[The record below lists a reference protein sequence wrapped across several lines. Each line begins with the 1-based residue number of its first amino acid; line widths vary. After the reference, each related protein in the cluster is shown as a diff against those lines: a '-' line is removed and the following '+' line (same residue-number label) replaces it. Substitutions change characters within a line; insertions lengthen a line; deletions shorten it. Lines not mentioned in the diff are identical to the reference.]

1 MVPPPSP
8 SNGTPTVLYT
18 TVLRESICQE
28 NSTEVQ
34 REKRLTAFE
43 CHWSKGHPEITH
55 KIKIL
60 VSRSPPCSCF
70 ILVRWGSKK
79 WEEYDTAVNV
89 TAKMI
94 TMSKGCTLRTQNYPQ
109 WWHSSEPASPSLKGQ
124 LGLSHHLLLKLQ
136 FLSHGTHK
144 LMGAQFEHIIFCP
157 NSDKLTLTLLC

>member
-18 TVLRESICQE
+18 TVLRESTCQE

-43 CHWSKGHPEITH
+43 CHWSKDHPQNRDSMSH
-55 KIKIL
+55 
-60 VSRSPPCSCF
+60 SPPCSCF
-70 ILVRWGSKK
+70 ILVRWASKK
-79 WEEYDTAVNV
+79 WEEYGTAVNM

-94 TMSKGCTLRTQNYPQ
+94 TESKGRTLRTQNYPQ
-109 WWHSSEPASPSLKGQ
+109 WWHSSESASPSLKGQ